1 MAPLLSQIPL
11 DAKELFKKDTSYNS
25 QMAPP
30 ESTELKLEPGEN
42 GEASKE
48 NMDPLPV
55 HSTYAALIEKENKFT
70 LKSTQKSDVAN
81 DLMRG
86 F

>member
-48 NMDPLPV
+48 NMDPLTQDLQV
-55 HSTYAALIEKENKFT
+55 QYGCKNAITT
-70 LKSTQKSDVAN
+70 LE
-81 DLMRG
+81 
-86 F
+86 